1 MAVDVRLPNGLSGP
15 DKCLSQTANSADYL
29 LVRLTSI
36 NVLGGGSEVESG
48 GDKEESFGTVL

>member
-48 GDKEESFGTVL
+48 GNKE